1 MTNHEMAAK
10 ATAEFQ
16 DRNLLGV
23 VLNRVEDG
31 AGYGGYYYG
40 YPAGGEKD

>member
-1 MTNHEMAAK
+1 
-10 ATAEFQ
+10 
-16 DRNLLGV
+16 

-31 AGYGGYYYG
+31 VGYGGYYYG